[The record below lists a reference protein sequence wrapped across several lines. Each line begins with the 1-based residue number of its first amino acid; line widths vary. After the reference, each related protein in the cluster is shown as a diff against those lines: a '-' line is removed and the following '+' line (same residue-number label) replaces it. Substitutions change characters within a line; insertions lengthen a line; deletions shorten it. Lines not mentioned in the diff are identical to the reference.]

1 MHSGEGEGSP
11 RDASRETDGILL
23 AGGRSSR
30 MGFDKLSAKLGG
42 EALILRPY
50 GALRSVCR
58 SVLVVGGD
66 PGLAPAGS
74 QHVPDA
80 SGPYRGPL
88 VGLASG
94 LEHAGSPVVVAL
106 AGDLPFVG
114 ADLLRELVA
123 RVSGGALA
131 AVPVHPASSAGEP
144 RNLHPLCAAYRTE
157 ETRAC
162 AREALE
168 AGERSMR
175 SLIHRLS
182 RLGRVEYVS
191 RELERFGDPDV
202 FLMNV
207 NTPEDLLRAERLSG
221 RTSLGTCAW

>member
-1 MHSGEGEGSP
+1 
-11 RDASRETDGILL
+11 
-23 AGGRSSR
+23 
-30 MGFDKLSAKLGG
+30 MGFDKLSAKLGD

-74 QHVPDA
+74 KHVPDA

-94 LEHAGSPVVVAL
+94 LERAGSPVVVAL

-114 ADLLRELVA
+114 AALLRELVA

-131 AVPVHPASSAGEP
+131 AVPVHPAEDTGKEP

-202 FLMNV
+202 LLMNV

-221 RTSLGTCAW
+221 RASSGTCAR